1 MVTATKIIDRVT
13 ETKWSKLYISMAS
26 CQCVII
32 IALQASICYLNTYQA
47 HLLPE
52 PTTDSVLTASS
63 TVDDYL
69 PLRAADRLGRIKWEN
84 IAFMGFQVW
93 FLGMA
98 FDATVYQNTAEILAL
113 AILNVL
119 CSILGALQVVDG
131 VKWLDRLL
139 HTSYSVDALA
149 MAEKIEI
156 SLSVVILTFAVIMSF
171 LSYQMS
177 KQFGWNI
184 YKKIG
189 ADVQIQKMYR
199 MFQFFV
205 LALKIDVFTQFMV
218 SIFYLMQF
226 ALKQGI
232 MWETI
237 IQVIVTIFIIP
248 FLYFARSAG
257 SAESKPKMIMF
268 IVFECLVL
276 FHFALIF
283 SQTLQPN
290 NNWYTWICLI
300 WIGVAFA
307 LVSCVLGIIC
317 MRNFGKG
324 LKPFVQRGN
333 VKAKMDLESNNLQKQ
348 KAHES
353 WQIDDD

>member
-1 MVTATKIIDRVT
+1 
-13 ETKWSKLYISMAS
+13 MAL
-26 CQCVII
+26 CQCII
-32 IALQASICYLNTYQA
+32 VIALQGSICYLNSYQA
-47 HLLPE
+47 DLLPE
-52 PTTDSVLTASS
+52 PTTDSVLTSSS
-63 TVDDYL
+63 TKFDWIPV
-69 PLRAADRLGRIKWEN
+69 RAADRLGRIKWEN
-84 IAFMGFQVW
+84 IAFIGFQVW
-93 FLGMA
+93 FIGMV

-119 CSILGALQVVDG
+119 CAILGALQVVDG

-139 HTSYSVDALA
+139 QTSYPTDALA

-156 SLSVVILTFAVIMSF
+156 SLSVVLLSFAIVMSF

-199 MFQFFV
+199 VFQFFV
-205 LALKIDVFTQFMV
+205 LALKIDVFTGFMV

-226 ALKQGI
+226 ALKRGI

-237 IQVIVTIFIIP
+237 IQVIVTVCILP
-248 FLYFARSAG
+248 MLYFARSAG
-257 SAESKPKMIMF
+257 SAESKTKMC
-268 IVFECLVL
+268 VFLLFLCLVL

-283 SQTLQPN
+283 TQTLQPN
-290 NNWYTWICLI
+290 NNWYTWIVLI

-307 LVSCVLGIIC
+307 LATAVLGIIC
-317 MRNFGKG
+317 MKNFGKG
-324 LKPFVQRGN
+324 LKPFIQRGSLKLE
-333 VKAKMDLESNNLQKQ
+333 VESNNMKNA

-353 WQIDDD
+353 WVIDED